1 MASLTKTRHC
11 PHCGR
16 LIIKEFDGF
25 GNFSFSMEC
34 AYCGE
39 VIMIKSCTD
48 FDIKQT
54 KITATIN

>member
-1 MASLTKTRHC
+1 MSNLTKTRHC
-11 PHCGR
+11 PKCGR

-25 GNFSFSMEC
+25 GNFSFSMKC

-48 FDIKQT
+48 FYIKQMEMT
-54 KITATIN
+54 TTVY